1 MSQNP
6 ISYHKYFTIF
16 HIHNGSVM
24 RSFFIPILHCTIFF
38 IISVIHAQKKMRKVK
53 ESTKKKKNETPFICI
68 IIFFQDFLC
77 LLDPTDQHFSMSLK
91 TIKWSFLLQLKYI
104 SSYVLINIILLLFP
118 TKPYK
123 NLWPHLWLF
132 SLDGSLEVKLLAKG
146 CNF

>member
-1 MSQNP
+1 MNQNP

-38 IISVIHAQKKMRKVK
+38 IISVITCSK
-53 ESTKKKKNETPFICI
+53 ESVKSQRKHKEEEKWDTFHLYHYFLPG
-68 IIFFQDFLC
+68 FLC

-118 TKPYK
+118 TKHKKIFDHISDYF
-123 NLWPHLWLF
+123 LWMDP
-132 SLDGSLEVKLLAKG
+132 
-146 CNF
+146 